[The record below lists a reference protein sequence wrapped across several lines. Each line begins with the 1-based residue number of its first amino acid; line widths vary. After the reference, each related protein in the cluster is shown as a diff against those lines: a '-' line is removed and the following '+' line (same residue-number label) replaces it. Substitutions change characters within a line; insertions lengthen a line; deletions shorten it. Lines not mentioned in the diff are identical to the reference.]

1 LVDDQPEALQLFARM
16 LASARRGYRVL
27 RAENGQR
34 ALNLLRQRRPD
45 VMLLDLI
52 MPGMDGFQ
60 VLQEKRQDP
69 TISNIPVL
77 IISSRDPSGEPIV
90 SNMLSVTR
98 GDGLSVRD
106 LLDCIQAV
114 SEILSPTGQPAG
126 QGRPEKP
133 AA

>member
-1 LVDDQPEALQLFARM
+1 
-16 LASARRGYRVL
+16 
-27 RAENGQR
+27 
-34 ALNLLRQRRPD
+34 
-45 VMLLDLI
+45 
-52 MPGMDGFQ
+52 
-60 VLQEKRQDP
+60 
-69 TISNIPVL
+69 L

-90 SNMLSVTR
+90 SNMLNVTR

-126 QGRPEKP
+126 QGQPEKP